1 MSHTMVHS
9 TEELLILIQQARERG
24 LLGAREEKFVQG
36 ALELGQ
42 LQVREIMVPRPDV
55 HALPVGATLSELL
68 QLFARTQRSRI
79 PVYQGAL
86 DHVLGFVHIKDVFGY
101 MVEQQRRAEQGRAAV
116 PFDLRRMLREPVIV
130 PETKLAS
137 DVLGELRQKGVGLAL
152 VVDEFGSILGIV
164 TLEDALE
171 QVVGEIHD
179 EFDLVEPAQLLPDGS
194 MVLDASLNVRDLQVQ
209 YEIELPEDPA
219 YATLGGFVLAQLG
232 FIPSGGESFE
242 FQGYRFTVLEMDL
255 RRIARLKVQKLPEAP
270 VLDEQAASK
279 MSREAKRGDKT
290 AATPQRR

>member
-1 MSHTMVHS
+1 
-9 TEELLILIQQARERG
+9 
-24 LLGAREEKFVQG
+24 
-36 ALELGQ
+36 
-42 LQVREIMVPRPDV
+42 
-55 HALPVGATLSELL
+55 
-68 QLFARTQRSRI
+68 
-79 PVYQGAL
+79 
-86 DHVLGFVHIKDVFGY
+86 
-101 MVEQQRRAEQGRAAV
+101 
-116 PFDLRRMLREPVIV
+116 
-130 PETKLAS
+130 
-137 DVLGELRQKGVGLAL
+137 
-152 VVDEFGSILGIV
+152 
-164 TLEDALE
+164 
-171 QVVGEIHD
+171 VVGEIHD